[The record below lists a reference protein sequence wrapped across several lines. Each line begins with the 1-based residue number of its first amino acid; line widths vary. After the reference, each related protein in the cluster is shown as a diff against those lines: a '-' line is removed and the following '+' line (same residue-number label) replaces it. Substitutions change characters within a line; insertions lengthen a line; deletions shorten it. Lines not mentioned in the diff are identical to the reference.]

1 MGCGEAR
8 LAATISNTTHS
19 FDLISANSNVIACD
33 IAHVPLSDE
42 SVDIVV
48 FCLSLM
54 GTNVL
59 DFLREAHRILR
70 FNGILKIAEVRS
82 RFEGEANALQS
93 FLQTLKK
100 LGFHVTTRDMSNTMF
115 FMLEAVKKNKQQTSN
130 NNRDTT
136 TTPDLEELVI
146 QPCLYK
152 RR

>member
-8 LAATISNTTHS
+8 LGATVSNTTHS
-19 FDLISANSNVIACD
+19 FDLIAANSSVIACD
-33 IAHVPLSDE
+33 IAHVPLPDE

-59 DFLREAHRILR
+59 DFLREASRILR
-70 FNGILKIAEVRS
+70 PNGLLKIAEVRS
-82 RFEGEANALQS
+82 RFEGEANAIQS

-100 LGFHVTTRDMSNTMF
+100 LGFHVTTKDMSNTMF
-115 FMLEAVKKNKQQTSN
+115 FMLEAVKRNKQPTPSSDEGNSN
-130 NNRDTT
+130 QNI
-136 TTPDLEELVI
+136 EELVI

>member
-8 LAATISNTTHS
+8 LAASIPNTTHS
-19 FDLISANSNVIACD
+19 FDLVAANSNVIACD
-33 IAHVPLSDE
+33 IAHVPLPDE

-59 DFLREAHRILR
+59 DFLREAKRILR
-70 FNGILKIAEVRS
+70 LNGILKIAEVRS
-82 RFEGEANALQS
+82 RFEGESNTLQS

-100 LGFHVTTRDMSNTMF
+100 LGFHVVNRDMNNTMF
-115 FMLEAVKKNKQQTSN
+115 FLLEATKKNQQSPS
-130 NNRDTT
+130 DI
-136 TTPDLEELVI
+136 EELII